1 MCIVEQASES
11 SGNWLY
17 FPGNP
22 SHTNKIVELK
32 RFALC
37 IKFEVEILS
46 VVEALSW
53 FILSG

>member
-1 MCIVEQASES
+1 MCIVVVCIVKQASES

-37 IKFEVEILS
+37 IKFEVE
-46 VVEALSW
+46 
-53 FILSG
+53 